1 MVEINLEY
9 TYMNSID
16 RRRDDDASKPY
27 LHVSYDVKNVKE
39 GYTYNDTNTDYLNI
53 KGIAVVDVGSLGMNI
68 DLCRTF
74 ITSYLSRCEI
84 ELYGPMRPQ
93 DTYEDD
99 NTLTYYADLEES
111 FSFFEGMDFGPLAGY
126 WENGDFNIDTIYIEI
141 DMKNSI
147 KQMDW
152 TYELTNVEY
161 AE

>member
-1 MVEINLEY
+1 MVEISLDY
-9 TYMNSID
+9 TYMRSID
-16 RRRDDDASKPY
+16 RRRDDDATKPY

-53 KGIAVVDVGSLGMNI
+53 KGIAVVAEGSLGMNI
-68 DLCRTF
+68 GLCRTF
-74 ITSYLSRCEI
+74 ITSYLTRCEI

-99 NTLTYYADLEES
+99 NTITYYADLEER
-111 FSFFEGMDFGPLAGY
+111 FFEYDTEIGK
-126 WENGDFNIDTIYIEI
+126 WEDGDFNIDTIYIEI

-147 KQMDW
+147 DQMDW

-161 AE
+161 SE